1 MASNLIRLGNNC
13 NERCL
18 FCTVAYD
25 NEKELTHKEVK
36 EKIAFIKEKGGKSI
50 TFTGGEPTIRDDLPE
65 LIKYAKSLD
74 LFTELQT
81 NGVRLSDKV
90 FSDKIIKSGIDVI
103 VFSFHSHKK
112 EIFDRLTDLDGSF
125 TKAMKGIENV
135 SGKVEIQISHVINS
149 LNYRDTVDFV
159 KFMKEKFPEINF
171 FYFGFIRPNGRTQEN
186 KWLVPKISEIDLH
199 LYKLF
204 NFCKQN
210 KIAFAV
216 EGLPLCYMQGFEE
229 YCAETQRLLSKPVFY
244 IGSNDVK
251 EDAHKDV
258 IEKNKSKSSVCNHC
272 FLNEICA
279 GLWREYA
286 EMYGLEELFPIF
298 EKKEKII
305 EKIKG
310 HHK

>member
-159 KFMKEKFPEINF
+159 KFMKEKFPEIK
-171 FYFGFIRPNGRTQEN
+171 FYFT
-186 KWLVPKISEIDLH
+186 SE
-199 LYKLF
+199 F
-204 NFCKQN
+204 
-210 KIAFAV
+210 
-216 EGLPLCYMQGFEE
+216 
-229 YCAETQRLLSKPVFY
+229 
-244 IGSNDVK
+244 
-251 EDAHKDV
+251 
-258 IEKNKSKSSVCNHC
+258 
-272 FLNEICA
+272 
-279 GLWREYA
+279 
-286 EMYGLEELFPIF
+286 
-298 EKKEKII
+298 
-305 EKIKG
+305 
-310 HHK
+310 